1 MVLMSFASACCHPLS
16 VKRLMWAA
24 MSDVTAMPFK
34 GHPLACSG
42 VISSTHTEGLQE
54 GQYRT
59 PISGQNDPTGEEQD
73 SSTYLKIADHL
84 LAKGIIGL
92 YLHPGT
98 DSSLKPPPYGF
109 SEDET
114 TQVILPSYGRLA
126 GYHAIIPRNWP
137 QRCAAGLAW

>member
-92 YLHPGT
+92 YLHRHGQPLLRPAAVTGLLWNLQCH
-98 DSSLKPPPYGF
+98 DRDLHCMPYDFKGSSTSVLHIG
-109 SEDET
+109 
-114 TQVILPSYGRLA
+114 A
-126 GYHAIIPRNWP
+126 
-137 QRCAAGLAW
+137 C